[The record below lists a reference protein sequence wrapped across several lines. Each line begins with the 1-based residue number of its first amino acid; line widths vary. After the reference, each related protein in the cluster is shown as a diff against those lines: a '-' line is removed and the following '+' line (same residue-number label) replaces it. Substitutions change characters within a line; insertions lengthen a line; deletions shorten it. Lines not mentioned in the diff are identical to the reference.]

1 MNPNER
7 LHRRTALV
15 AEVMADLQVGLSAED
30 RDLIVR
36 YMVMRALGQLGLA
49 PMPEPPPP
57 PAARRRRPAR
67 RRPTMRK
74 NHAR

>member
-1 MNPNER
+1 MNREER

-49 PMPEPPPP
+49 PASEPLLPPSS
-57 PAARRRRPAR
+57 RRRRPSR
-67 RRPTMRK
+67 RRPTLRK

>member
-7 LHRRTALV
+7 MHRRSALV

-49 PMPEPPPP
+49 APPPVP
-57 PAARRRRPAR
+57 LPSPRRRRVAARRRPNLR
-67 RRPTMRK
+67 R

>member
-1 MNPNER
+1 VNPDER

-49 PMPEPPPP
+49 AVEPPP
-57 PAARRRRPAR
+57 ATIRRRRPVR
-67 RRPTMRK
+67 RRPTLRK